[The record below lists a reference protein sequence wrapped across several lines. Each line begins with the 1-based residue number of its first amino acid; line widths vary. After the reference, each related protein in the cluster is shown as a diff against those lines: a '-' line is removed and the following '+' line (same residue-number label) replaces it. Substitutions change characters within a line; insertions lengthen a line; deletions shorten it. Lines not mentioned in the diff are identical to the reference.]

1 MHPWQGEAFLP
12 LRKDYHKLCK
22 ALPIA
27 FDADVTLMG
36 FYNGLCDGQA
46 QTVTAILTV
55 SGRIT
60 SIKTFKDMLLV
71 FRGNSFSRVA
81 YQEHFFVTMGRKA
94 DPDGSMLI
102 GIFKGIIQQDGD

>member
-1 MHPWQGEAFLP
+1 MQSL
-12 LRKDYHKLCK
+12 K
-22 ALPIA
+22 ALSP
-27 FDADVTLMG
+27 TSE
-36 FYNGLCDGQA
+36 
-46 QTVTAILTV
+46 TV